1 MKKLL
6 IVDHGLFTAFAER
19 LARDFEVFY
28 FCPYA
33 DRSFPKPAPAIVG
46 SGLNGVE
53 RVEDMWRLVPE
64 VDLIMFPDVG
74 FYQLQEF
81 LRASGYKVWG
91 SGLGEKLE
99 VQRWRAKETMRA
111 LGLPVGKCA
120 LVTGIDALREYAQQN
135 ENIYIKIS
143 GFRGI
148 AETFECEN
156 YEIAK
161 QRLLELEYNLG
172 ALAPV
177 FPFVCEHR
185 IDSVVEA
192 GYDGYCIDGQYPKTC
207 LTGVEVKDRGYLG
220 AVRDYSKLSDPVK
233 IVNDKL
239 SPFLREAEYRQFF
252 STEIRVTDEGTPYLI
267 DLTTRGPLP
276 PSELYHEMIGN
287 LAEIIEAG
295 AEGVLVEPKWEYKYG
310 ALAIIKSDFGAE
322 HWCPV
327 HAEDSVKQFVKWRN
341 CAVIEDQTFI
351 VPTEG
356 VKMPELGAVIGL
368 GNTIEEAIKHCQ
380 KNAEGVS
387 GFDVKIHAEAI
398 PEALDEITKGEEHGI
413 VFTDDPLPDKNKL
426 QK

>member
-19 LARDFEVFY
+19 LAQDFEVFY
-28 FCPYA
+28 FVPYA
-33 DRSFPKPAPAIVG
+33 DRSFPKPAPAMVG
-46 SGLNGVE
+46 SGLKGVT

-120 LVTGIDALREYAQQN
+120 LVTGMDELRAYIEHN
-135 ENIYIKIS
+135 EDVFVKIS
-143 GFRGI
+143 GFRGL
-148 AETFECEN
+148 AETFH
-156 YEIAK
+156 AK
-161 QRLLELEYNLG
+161 NAETAHQRLLELEYNLG
-172 ALAPV
+172 GLAKV
-177 FPFVCEHR
+177 FPFVCEHMV
-185 IDSVVEA
+185 DSVVEA
-192 GYDGYCIDGQYPKTC
+192 GYDGFCIDGNFPKTC

-220 AVRDYSKLSDPVK
+220 AVREDRKLAEPVK
-233 IVNDKL
+233 VVNQKL
-239 SPFLREAEYRQFF
+239 APFLKEAEYRQFF
-252 STEIRVTDEGTPYLI
+252 STEIRVTEDGTPYLI

-276 PSELYHEMIGN
+276 PSELYHELIEN
-287 LAEIIEAG
+287 LGEIIEAG
-295 AEGVLVEPKWEYKYG
+295 AEGVLVEPKWKAKYG
-310 ALAIIKSDFGAE
+310 ALAIIKSSFAEE

-327 HAEDSVKQFVKWRN
+327 SADPKIAQFVKWRN
-341 CAVIEDQTFI
+341 CAVIEDQTYI

-356 VKMPELGAVIGL
+356 VKMPEIGAVVGI

-380 KNAEGVS
+380 ENAKGVD

-398 PEALDEITKGEEHGI
+398 PEALDEIAKGEKHGI
-413 VFTDDPLPDKNKL
+413 TFTDDPLPDKTKL
-426 QK
+426 MK